1 MAVPGVSRGDT
12 DRQREL
18 RVQRQRDV
26 SRETESRSSKLNNKY
41 YLLIDK
47 CEVIELSIFVTDE
60 IDIVSH
66 ATCTGCQV

>member
-1 MAVPGVSRGDT
+1 M
-12 DRQREL
+12 
-18 RVQRQRDV
+18 QRQRDV
-26 SRETESRSSKLNNKY
+26 SRESRSSKLNNKY

>member
-1 MAVPGVSRGDT
+1 MPLPVSSGAAE
-12 DRQREL
+12 RESE
-18 RVQRQRDV
+18 RAQTSECRDRDV
-26 SRETESRSSKLNNKY
+26 SRESRSSKLNNKY

-66 ATCTGCQV
+66 AKCTGCQV